1 MFLYDVVPAE
11 PQHPAEAV
19 GRPFPDL
26 AENFP
31 DTPI

>member
-1 MFLYDVVPAE
+1 MTSFLLS

>member
-1 MFLYDVVPAE
+1 MFLYDVVLSF
-11 PQHPAEAV
+11 QHPAEAV
-19 GRPFPDL
+19 GHPFPDL

>member
-1 MFLYDVVPAE
+1 MTSFLLSF
-11 PQHPAEAV
+11 QHPAEAV
-19 GRPFPDL
+19 GHPFPDL